1 MAQWPV
7 GALYSAVG
15 GDGAGAQAGQRSL
28 RRVGG
33 ELALLPL
40 LHSSGAGE
48 SSS

>member
-7 GALYSAVG
+7 GALYSVIQ
-15 GDGAGAQAGQRSL
+15 GDGVAGQAGQRSL

-40 LHSSGAGE
+40 LHSSGAG
-48 SSS
+48 